1 VTAPLTAVAPKPIGL
16 RPAVVAIAAAGS
28 ASSGGALVVA
38 IVLDRPLW
46 LTSTFI
52 FVPGFVA
59 FVALTVSLRRDEQ
72 ELFLIRLKYGALAG
86 VAATIAYDTIRWSI
100 EQLDLTSTNSFQA
113 IRIFGSGLTDGAAT
127 SNASFAAGWA
137 FHTVNGVG
145 FALAY
150 VFLAAGRRWYLA
162 VGYALVLEAFM
173 LMLYPGWLGFSMNG
187 EFFSVSVTGHLAYG
201 ATLGVLSA
209 RIP

>member
-1 VTAPLTAVAPKPIGL
+1 MTAPLTAVAPNPIGL
-16 RPAVVAIAAAGS
+16 RPVVVAIAAAGS
-28 ASSGGALVVA
+28 ASSGAALVVA

-46 LTSTFI
+46 LASTFI

-59 FVALTVSLRRDEQ
+59 FVALTVTLRRDEQ

-86 VAATIAYDTIRWSI
+86 AAATIAYDTIRWTI
-100 EQLDLTSTNSFQA
+100 ERLDLTSTNSFQA
-113 IRIFGSGLTDGAAT
+113 IRIFGAGLTGGGATGNGAL
-127 SNASFAAGWA
+127 AAGWA

-150 VFLAAGRRWYLA
+150 VFLAAGRRWLWA
-162 VGYALVLEAFM
+162 VAYALVLEAFM

-187 EFFSVSVTGHLAYG
+187 EFLSVSITGHLAYG
-201 ATLGVLSA
+201 AVLGVLSA